1 MAVSSGD
8 FKQCGIIMGMSIMQG
23 GPAPNF
29 MDHGVSCFLTGCKLS
44 TSLIENQ
51 GYKEIVASVSYWE
64 YVVIFIVTQ
73 FELAVSNLQF
83 PHC

>member
-1 MAVSSGD
+1 LSIIRRRFFIGGKPIKSTMAVSSGE
-8 FKQCGIIMGMSIMQG
+8 FKQCGIIVGMSIMQG

-51 GYKEIVASVSYWE
+51 AYKEIVASVSY
-64 YVVIFIVTQ
+64 
-73 FELAVSNLQF
+73 
-83 PHC
+83 

>member
-1 MAVSSGD
+1 
-8 FKQCGIIMGMSIMQG
+8 
-23 GPAPNF
+23 
-29 MDHGVSCFLTGCKLS
+29 LS

-51 GYKEIVASVSYWE
+51 AYKEIVASVSYWE